1 MSDFSSDIRA
11 TQRPWDDIFKEP
23 KEKKNSTRILYSEKK
38 KKPTQIYIQRKCL
51 LKIKGKN

>member
-38 KKPTQIYIQRKCL
+38 KKNQHKSISRESVF
-51 LKIKGKN
+51 